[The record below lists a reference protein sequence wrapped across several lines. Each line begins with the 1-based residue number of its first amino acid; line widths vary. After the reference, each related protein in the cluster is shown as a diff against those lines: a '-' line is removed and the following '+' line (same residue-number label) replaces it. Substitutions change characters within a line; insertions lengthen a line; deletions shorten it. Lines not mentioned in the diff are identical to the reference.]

1 MALRKRG
8 SVWWVDFTAPSGERI
23 RCSAQTDDR
32 TQAQE
37 FHDRLKADA
46 WRVAKLGEK
55 PRRTWDEAAL
65 KWLEETSHKATHRE
79 DAAKLGW
86 LQPHLTLRP
95 LDTLTRE
102 LVAGIAAIKARE
114 ASPATANRYLALIR
128 AILRRARDE
137 WAWISEAP
145 KISLYKEAARRV
157 RWLTHEQAERLLQ
170 ELPPHQ
176 RNLVVFALATG
187 LRQSNVLKLEWS
199 QVDMTRGIA
208 WIHPDQAKAG
218 RAIHVPLNSVALDVL
233 RGQMG
238 AHPERVFTYRGR
250 PINQANT
257 RSWRRALARA
267 GIENFRW
274 HDLRHSW
281 ASWHAQ
287 SGTPLYVLQ
296 DLGAWKTETMVRRYA
311 HLAPGDYATY
321 AETVAAPLGAAVA
334 RGGPPAAQSR
344 GTIPSRAA
352 RASGRDAS

>member
-8 SVWWVDFTAPSGERI
+8 KVWWVDFTAPSGERV
-23 RCSAQTDDR
+23 RCSAQTEDR
-32 TQAQE
+32 SQAQE

-65 KWLEETSHKATHRE
+65 KWLDETSHKATHRE
-79 DAAKLGW
+79 DAAKLAW
-86 LQPHLTLRP
+86 LQPHLSLCP
-95 LDTLTRE
+95 LDSLTRE
-102 LVAGIAAIKARE
+102 QIAAIASIKARE

-137 WAWISEAP
+137 WEWVSETP
-145 KISLYKEAARRV
+145 KINLYKEPERRV

-170 ELPPHQ
+170 ELQPHQ
-176 RNLVVFALATG
+176 RHMVLFALATG
-187 LRQSNVLKLEWS
+187 LRQSNVVKLAWS
-199 QVDMTRGIA
+199 QVDMARGIA

-233 RGQMG
+233 RLQIG
-238 AHPERVFTYRGR
+238 AHPERVFAYRGK

-257 RSWRRALARA
+257 YSWRRALARA
-267 GIENFRW
+267 GIEDFRW
-274 HDLRHSW
+274 HDLRHTW

-296 DLGAWKTETMVRRYA
+296 DLGAWKSETMVRRYA
-311 HLAPGDYATY
+311 HLAPGDYARH
-321 AETVAAPLGAAVA
+321 AEAVAAPLGGATA
-334 RGGPPAAQSR
+334 RGAPPAAADG
-344 GTIPSRAA
+344 GTIPSPPAGPA
-352 RASGRDAS
+352 LGGAS